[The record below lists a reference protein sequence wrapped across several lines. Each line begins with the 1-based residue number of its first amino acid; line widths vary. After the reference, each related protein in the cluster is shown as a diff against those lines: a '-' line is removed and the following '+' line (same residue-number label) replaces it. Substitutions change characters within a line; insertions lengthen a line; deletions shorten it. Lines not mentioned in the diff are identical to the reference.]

1 MIYELNLG
9 MFEGTTETLT
19 PFARIKEALRSDAVR
34 IVSVGYIPPSKEN
47 DEPTLWVQFIANTR
61 NAHDYALA
69 LAKHLGQLAVP
80 FRAVNA
86 VHGYMAIP
94 DLCKVNPEWR
104 TFAPEYFQGAE
115 KTAFLLS
122 PSKYL

>member
-9 MFEGTTETLT
+9 MYEGQTDTLI
-19 PFARIKEALRSDAVR
+19 PFSRIKEAMRTDNVR
-34 IVSVGYIPPSKEN
+34 IVSVGYIPPSEEN
-47 DEPTLWVQFIANTR
+47 NEPTLWVQFTANTR

-69 LAKHLGQLAVP
+69 LAQQLGQLAVP

-86 VHGYMAIP
+86 VYGYMAIP
-94 DLCKVNPEWR
+94 DLRKVKSEWLN
-104 TFAPEYFQGAE
+104 FAPEYFQGAE
-115 KTAFLLS
+115 KTAFFLA